1 MEDDEV
7 VETPVVE
14 FFDDD
19 DEPLP
24 EGYEFERVHLKNN
37 PAENKRVLWNELV
50 KKPLKQKGAKRY
62 LICGVVGFYILVL
75 LAIVLCFQLMGYLIE
90 KYIYTYDFHM
100 DADLSIQELEG
111 LICFLSFISLII
123 VLRTFQQFVKMWCCR

>member
-1 MEDDEV
+1 MEDDDVV

-19 DEPLP
+19 DEII
-24 EGYEFERVHLKNN
+24 EGYVLEKVNLKNN

-50 KKPLKQKGAKRY
+50 KKPLRQKGAKRY
-62 LICGVVGFYILVL
+62 LICGVIGFYLLVL
-75 LAIVLCFQLMGYLIE
+75 FVIVMCFQLMGYLIE
-90 KYIYTYDFHM
+90 KYIYAYDFHM
-100 DADLSIQELEG
+100 DADPSIQELEG

-123 VLRTFQQFVKMWCCR
+123 ILRTFQQFVKMWCCR